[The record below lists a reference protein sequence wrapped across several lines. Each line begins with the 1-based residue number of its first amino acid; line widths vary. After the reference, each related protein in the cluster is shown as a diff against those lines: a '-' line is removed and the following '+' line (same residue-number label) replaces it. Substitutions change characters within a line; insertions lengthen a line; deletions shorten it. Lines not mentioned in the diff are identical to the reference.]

1 MTAAA
6 VQPKVVL
13 SNGQGLFSLRVA
25 AAELARRGRL
35 HAFITAGYP
44 TPSAMRLAGMIG
56 RSLPARLEGRRAAI
70 PDDFVRPVWASEV
83 AYHLAN
89 AVRHLPGIGQI
100 AADGADL
107 AGRFA
112 YGRAAARLIRRIPV
126 PPEGGVY
133 HYRSGYGHASV
144 RIARA
149 RGYTTL
155 CEHSIAHPAV
165 LRYLVDHGGQL
176 PLPGR
181 AGPIDANWRSIL
193 RDIGRADHVLVN
205 SDFVAQTFAHQG
217 WPADRVHMLYRG
229 IDDSFIDV
237 LPVRTA
243 PRGGA
248 LRLAFA
254 GAFGRRKGADTLAA
268 ALAMLD
274 DIDWR
279 LDICGPV
286 EPGLDAESRGLL
298 DDTRVRRHGVV
309 GQRELGARL
318 GTTDIFVF
326 PTLAE
331 GSARVVF
338 EALAAGCYVITTPN
352 AGSIVA
358 DGVHGAIVPPANA
371 TALAA
376 ALRRAAA
383 NRAGLR
389 ATGDANA
396 ALTRCDYSQRVYG
409 DRLVAL
415 YDRLRASP

>member
-1 MTAAA
+1 MTAAD
-6 VQPKVVL
+6 PPRTVVL

-35 HAFITAGYP
+35 QAFITAGYP
-44 TPSAMRLAGMIG
+44 TPSAMRLAGMTG

-70 PDDFVRPVWASEV
+70 PDDLVRPIWSSEL
-83 AYHLAN
+83 AYHIAN
-89 AVRHLPGIGQI
+89 TMRRLPGIGQMG
-100 AADGADL
+100 ADGADL

-112 YGRAAARLIRRIPV
+112 YGRAAARLLRRMPA
-126 PPEGGVY
+126 PPQGGIY

-144 RIARA
+144 AVARA

-165 LRYLVDHGGQL
+165 LRYLVDHGGRL
-176 PLPGR
+176 PPPGT
-181 AGPIDANWRSIL
+181 AGPIDANWRSIA
-193 RDIGRADHVLVN
+193 RDIARADHVLVN
-205 SDFVAQTFAHQG
+205 SDFVARSFAHQG
-217 WPADRVHMLYRG
+217 WPADRVHVLYRG
-229 IDDSFIDV
+229 IDDSFVDA
-237 LPVRTA
+237 LPARPA
-243 PRGGA
+243 PRAGA
-248 LRLAFA
+248 FSLAFA
-254 GAFGRRKGADTLAA
+254 GAFGPRKGADTLAT

-274 DIDWR
+274 DVDWR
-279 LDICGPV
+279 LDICGSV
-286 EPGLDAESRGLL
+286 EPGLGAASRGLL
-298 DDTRVRRHGVV
+298 ADARVRRHGVV
-309 GQRELGARL
+309 GRRGLGALL
-318 GTTDIFVF
+318 GTTEIFVF

-358 DGVHGAIVPPANA
+358 DGVHGAIVPPADA
-371 TALAA
+371 AALAA

-383 NRAGLR
+383 DRARLR

-396 ALTRCDYSQRVYG
+396 ALTRRGYSQRVYG

-415 YDRLRASP
+415 YDSLSA